1 MNVHGFATT
10 SHDGNK
16 QQRFVTLPLKPN
28 GQKTWVHTTEYHP
41 IQQSP
46 VMWPSEVHRWS
57 LPELDT
63 LTLSAMVGIK

>member
-1 MNVHGFATT
+1 MKNMTKQFETCSQNGLRSMNVHGFATT

-28 GQKTWVHTTEYHP
+28 GQKTWVRTIEYHP

-46 VMWPSEVHRWS
+46 GMWPSEVR
-57 LPELDT
+57 
-63 LTLSAMVGIK
+63 